1 MLMRPKP
8 IARQSS
14 ASSSFWR
21 GFATAFAAPML
32 FWCSFR
38 SIAES
43 SPAPDMK
50 GAWAEA
56 GKAMQGGAED
66 AGFLKY
72 QHFEP
77 KSARFW

>member
-56 GKAMQGGAED
+56 GKAMQTAIQTERLRLLQIHA
-66 AGFLKY
+66 AGNG
-72 QHFEP
+72 
-77 KSARFW
+77 